1 MRLNFA
7 LLFRSTEISSIC
19 IRQKLLHDRSV
30 AKYGAAV
37 LSISVTSNLRKL
49 ARGCKLHGK
58 DEKVTYMI
66 NCIFM
71 SLVVTTA
78 IRILKG
84 LRLVNPVVKL
94 LTL

>member
-1 MRLNFA
+1 MRVLNFA
-7 LLFRSTEISSIC
+7 LLFRISSIST
-19 IRQKLLHDRSV
+19 RQKLLHDRSV
-30 AKYGAAV
+30 TKYGAAV

-71 SLVVTTA
+71 SLVVTA
-78 IRILKG
+78 IRIL
-84 LRLVNPVVKL
+84 
-94 LTL
+94 